1 MGCWDVFCFACG
13 NTCHSIFVNH
23 LEEIKEMY
31 EEYVESLNKSSRPP
45 KLGPYYKKLFGQISE
60 DPPFFLKMKDM
71 YTKSL
76 WLNKCTFLTVDDRVI
91 HGCKEV
97 GCNIEFVDSKG
108 NRYYQDLNTGIYE
121 DIDTKTS
128 HGIFIHTDCWKFIK
142 SHYKID
148 LKYSDVPVIHEKREF
163 EKINSKIDYG
173 QIEKYWAQDFEF
185 FQLVLDSNEYICESP
200 LSNNK
205 NKSRIKK
212 ILTQLKINT
221 DAKRTGP
228 SVSATFYPES
238 TIKYGLD
245 DELWIKSSGKWVKLK
260 EPTNSV
266 RIKIDINNL
275 DKKLF
280 NYLKKIVCIGEPSES
295 PIFITSINCVKSV
308 CKINILGT
316 EALINKYEKVLSP

>member
-13 NTCHSIFVNH
+13 NTCHSMFSNY

-45 KLGPYYKKLFGQISE
+45 KLGPYYKKLFSQISE
-60 DPPFFLKMKDM
+60 DPQFFLKMKDM
-71 YTKSL
+71 YKKSL

-97 GCNIEFVDSKG
+97 GCNIEFVDSKK
-108 NRYYQDLNTGIYE
+108 NHYYQDLNTGIYE

-128 HGIFIHTDCWKFIK
+128 NGIFIHTDCWKFIK

-148 LKYSDVPVIHEKREF
+148 LKYSDIPVIHEKREF
-163 EKINSKIDYG
+163 NKINSKIDYG
-173 QIEKYWAQDFEF
+173 LIEKYWTQDFDF
-185 FQLVLDSNEYICESP
+185 IQVVLDSNEYICESP
-200 LSNNK
+200 FSNNK
-205 NKSRIKK
+205 NESRIKK

-221 DAKRTGP
+221 DPKRTGP

-245 DELWIKSSGKWVKLK
+245 KGFWIKSGGKWVKLK
-260 EPTNSV
+260 EP
-266 RIKIDINNL
+266 IKNVSINIDVNNL
-275 DKKLF
+275 DKKLS
-280 NYLKKIVCIGEPSES
+280 NYLKKIVCVSEPSS
-295 PIFITSINCVKSV
+295 IPIFILNMKKNKKLLQINF
-308 CKINILGT
+308 IGT
-316 EALINKYEKVLSP
+316 EEQIEKLNKLG